1 MAIRRRRQERLER
14 VVGVPGLWAT
24 AYGNVG
30 SSIYYALGLVAA
42 YALGLTPLVF
52 IIAGLIFAA
61 TAITYT
67 EGTAMFPEA
76 GGSSSF
82 ARHAFNEGTAF
93 GAAWAQMLNYI
104 ITIAISAFFVPHY
117 LGVFWPPLR
126 DNPWDIIVGIAVVM
140 LLAVVNT
147 VGMKEASRLNIGM
160 AVLDVGTQLILVV
173 VGVFVLFS
181 PTTLWD
187 NIVWGIAPSWTDVI
201 IGVTL
206 AMIAYTGI
214 ETVSNM
220 AEEAQVPERTIPA
233 SIRATVLTV
242 LVMYA
247 LIPAVALSALPVEKL
262 ADGTYATELGT
273 TYAGDPILGIVDQF
287 GLSGV
292 PLDLL
297 RGFVGVLA
305 ATILIIATNAGIM
318 GVSRLTYSMGHYRLL
333 PSAIRRLHPRFK
345 TPYVAIFLFCAIAA
359 LVMIPGKATFLA
371 NLYAFGA
378 MLSFSIAH
386 LAVIWMRWKAPEA
399 RRPWRGKPNFSW
411 HNRSIPLFAIF
422 GVLGTGSAFVAV
434 IILQPAARWVGL
446 AWMVLGFAMYIAY
459 RRHIREPWMQTVTLE
474 RTAPVAEVDIAY
486 TNILVPIVA
495 TEASEEMMVT
505 AGKLAA
511 DANVRIAVINVV
523 EVPMELPLEASM
535 PREERAAEELLAH
548 ARAIAEEYG
557 AMVVTRTVRGR
568 QAGRAIVDEAR
579 ATDAEVIMMGVA
591 ARRRVDDRLFGRT
604 VDYVLHHAPC
614 RVVVTSDRR
623 RPRTDASAA
632 GGAAASTANSG
643 ATKRPTDSNRT

>member
-1 MAIRRRRQERLER
+1 MAIRRRRQDRLER

-52 IIAGLIFAA
+52 LFAGLIFAA
-61 TAITYT
+61 TAVTYT
-67 EGTAMFPEA
+67 EGTALFPEA

-82 ARHAFNEGTAF
+82 ARHAFNEGAAF

-117 LGVFWPPLR
+117 LGVFWAPLR
-126 DNPWDIIVGIAVVM
+126 ENPWDIIVGVVVVLLIA
-140 LLAVVNT
+140 LINT
-147 VGMKEASRLNIGM
+147 VGIKEAAKLNIGL
-160 AVLDVGTQLILVV
+160 ALLDLGTQLLLVIVGLFIL
-173 VGVFVLFS
+173 LS

-201 IGVTL
+201 IGITL

-233 SIRATVLTV
+233 SIRATVITV

-247 LIPAVALSALPVEKL
+247 LIPAVALSALPVTQQP
-262 ADGTYATELGT
+262 DGTYSTELGT
-273 TYAGDPILGIVDQF
+273 TYAGDPILGLVDQF
-287 GLSGV
+287 GLTGAW
-292 PLDLL
+292 LDLL
-297 RGFVGVLA
+297 RGFVGILA
-305 ATILIIATNAGIM
+305 ATILIIATNAGVI
-318 GVSRLTYSMGHYRLL
+318 GVSRLTYSMGHYRQV
-333 PSAIRRLHPRFK
+333 PSVIRKLHPRFN
-345 TPYVAIFLFCAIAA
+345 TPYVAIFVFCFIAA
-359 LVMIPGKATFLA
+359 LVMIPGQADFLS

-378 MLSFSIAH
+378 MLSFTIAH
-386 LAVIWMRWKAPEA
+386 LAIIWMRWKSPEYK
-399 RRPWRGKPNFSW
+399 RPWHGKPNIPFRG
-411 HNRSIPLFAIF
+411 RSIPLFALF
-422 GVLGTGSAFVAV
+422 GVFGTGGALVAV
-434 IILQPAARWVGL
+434 LILRPDARWVGL
-446 AWMVLGFAMYIAY
+446 AWMALGFLMYLAY
-459 RRHIREPWMQTVTLE
+459 RRHINAPWTQTVALE
-474 RTAPVAEVDIAY
+474 RTAPIAEVDIAY

-511 DANVRIAVINVV
+511 DNNVKIEVINVV
-523 EVPMELPLEASM
+523 EVPVELPLEARM
-535 PREERAAEELLAH
+535 PREERAADELLAH

-557 AMVVTRTVRGR
+557 AEVTTRTIRGR

-579 ATDAEVIMMGVA
+579 AVEAEVIMMGVA
-591 ARRRVDDRLFGRT
+591 ARRRAGGRIFGRT

-614 RVVVTSDRR
+614 RVVVSSDRR
-623 RPRTDASAA
+623 APGKGAASALDAAAATAAAARPRRAKDTE
-632 GGAAASTANSG
+632 N
-643 ATKRPTDSNRT
+643 P

>member
-42 YALGLTPLVF
+42 YALGLTPVVF
-52 IIAGLIFAA
+52 LIAGLIFAA
-61 TAITYT
+61 TAVSYT
-67 EGTAMFPEA
+67 EGTALFPEA

-104 ITIAISAFFVPHY
+104 ITISISAFFVPHY
-117 LGVFWPPLR
+117 LGVFWAPLKE
-126 DNPWDIIVGIAVVM
+126 NPWDIIVGIGVVL
-140 LLAVVNT
+140 LLALVNT
-147 VGMKEASRLNIGM
+147 VGIKEAAKLNVGL
-160 AVLDVGTQLILVV
+160 ALLDLATQLLLVI
-173 VGVFVLFS
+173 VGLFILFS

-187 NIVWGIAPSWTDVI
+187 NIVWGVAPTWSNLI

-214 ETVSNM
+214 ETISNM

-247 LIPAVALSALPVEKL
+247 LIPAVALSALPVVQL
-262 ADGTYATELGT
+262 PDGSYETELGT

-297 RGFVGVLA
+297 RGFVGILA
-305 ATILIIATNAGIM
+305 ATILIIATNAGVI
-318 GVSRLTYSMGHYRLL
+318 GVSRLTYSMGFYRQL
-333 PSAIRRLHPRFK
+333 PSVIRKLHPRFN
-345 TPYVAIFLFCAIAA
+345 TPYVAIGIFCVIAA
-359 LVMIPGKATFLA
+359 LVMIPGKADFLA
-371 NLYAFGA
+371 NIYAFGA

-386 LAVIWMRWKAPEA
+386 ISVIWMRWKSPELKRPFRGAPNIA
-399 RRPWRGKPNFSW
+399 WRG
-411 HNRSIPLFAIF
+411 RSIPLFAIF
-422 GVLGTGSAFVAV
+422 GLLGTGGALVAV
-434 IILQPAARWVGL
+434 LVLRPDARWIGIIWMAVGL
-446 AWMVLGFAMYIAY
+446 VMYVAY
-459 RRHIREPWMQTVTLE
+459 RKHIKVPWTETITLE

-511 DANVRIAVINVV
+511 DADVQIAVINVV
-523 EVPMELPLEASM
+523 EVPVELPLEARM
-535 PREERAAEELLAH
+535 PREERAADELLTH

-557 AMVVTRTVRGR
+557 ATVLTRVIRGR

-579 ATDAEVIMMGVA
+579 ATKAEVIMMGVA
-591 ARRRVDDRLFGRT
+591 SRRRVGDQLFGRT
-604 VDYVLHHAPC
+604 VDYVLRHAPC

-623 RPRTDASAA
+623 PPSPSATA
-632 GGAAASTANSG
+632 ALNAAASTAVSG
-643 ATKRPTDSNRT
+643 VRKPPSDPEPR

>member
-52 IIAGLIFAA
+52 LFAGLIFAA
-61 TAITYT
+61 TAVTYT
-67 EGTAMFPEA
+67 EGTALFPEA

-82 ARHAFNEGTAF
+82 ARHAFNEGAAF

-117 LGVFWPPLR
+117 LGVFWAPLR
-126 DNPWDIIVGIAVVM
+126 DNPWDIIVGIGVVA
-140 LLAVVNT
+140 LLALLNT
-147 VGMKEASRLNIGM
+147 VGIKEAAKLNIGL
-160 AVLDVGTQLILVV
+160 ALLDLGTQLLLVI
-173 VGVFVLFS
+173 VGLFILFS

-187 NIVWGIAPSWTDVI
+187 NVVWGIAPTWTDVI

-247 LIPAVALSALPVEKL
+247 LIPAVALSAMPVTQQPN
-262 ADGTYATELGT
+262 GTYSTELGT
-273 TYAGDPILGIVDQF
+273 TYAGDPILGLVDKF
-287 GLSGV
+287 GLTGV
-292 PLDLL
+292 WLDLL

-305 ATILIIATNAGIM
+305 ATILIIATNAGVI
-318 GVSRLTYSMGHYRLL
+318 GVSRLTYSMGQYRQV
-333 PSAIRRLHPRFK
+333 PSAIRKLHPRFN
-345 TPYVAIFLFCAIAA
+345 TPYVAIGIFCAIAA
-359 LVMIPGKATFLA
+359 LVMIPGQADFLSS
-371 NLYAFGA
+371 LYAFGA
-378 MLSFSIAH
+378 MLSFTIAH
-386 LAVIWMRWKAPEA
+386 LAVIWMRWKSPEY
-399 RRPWRGKPNFSW
+399 RRPWHGKPNMPFRG
-411 HNRSIPLFAIF
+411 RSIPLFAIF
-422 GVLGTGSAFVAV
+422 GILGTGGALVAV
-434 IILQPAARWVGL
+434 LILRPGARWVGI
-446 AWMVLGFAMYIAY
+446 AWMVAGFAMYLLY
-459 RRHIREPWMQTVTLE
+459 RRHIRAPWNRTVTLE
-474 RTAPVAEVDIAY
+474 RTAPIAEVDIAY

-511 DANVRIAVINVV
+511 DANVRIEAINVV
-523 EVPMELPLEASM
+523 EVPVELPLEARM
-535 PREERAAEELLAH
+535 PREERAADELLAH

-557 AMVVTRTVRGR
+557 AEVTTRVVRGR

-579 ATDAEVIMMGVA
+579 AMDAEVIMLGVA
-591 ARRRVDDRLFGRT
+591 ARRRPGDRIFGRT
-604 VDYVLHHAPC
+604 VDYVLHHAEC
-614 RVVVTSDRR
+614 RVVVATDRKR
-623 RPRTDASAA
+623 ARGGASAA
-632 GGAAASTANSG
+632 FGAAASVALPAAANG
-643 ATKRPTDSNRT
+643 GERRPDA